1 MTSTATSAPDTLA
14 GSEAVQTLYITA
26 LRNTHALEK
35 QAAQMLQRQIERYEN
50 YPDLVQ
56 ALRLHRSETD
66 QQATRLSD
74 LLHGH
79 GEDRSLLKDVVTQTV
94 GNVAALVHSV
104 TSDEVLKN
112 LYTDY
117 SVETYEVAAYTS
129 LIALAEAAGHRKDV
143 DLLTLSLK
151 EEERMAEAVYAADH
165 ARDAGLCRAARRRG
179 KKADR

>member
-1 MTSTATSAPDTLA
+1 MTSTATAAPATLA
-14 GSEAVQTLYITA
+14 GNEAVQTLYITA

-50 YPDLVQ
+50 YPDLAQ

-74 LLHGH
+74 ILHGH

-104 TSDEVLKN
+104 TGDEVLKN

-117 SVETYEVAAYTS
+117 SVETYEIAAYTS
-129 LIALAEAAGHRKDV
+129 LIALAEEAGHTRDIEI
-143 DLLTLSLK
+143 LRLSLN
-151 EEERMAEAVYAADH
+151 EEERMAETVFAQIVPVTKGFV
-165 ARDAGLCRAARRRG
+165 AREARG
-179 KKADR
+179 EKADR

>member
-1 MTSTATSAPDTLA
+1 MTTTATASKA
-14 GSEAVQTLYITA
+14 GSATTETAHAIYVTA

-35 QAAQMLQRQIERYEN
+35 QAAQMIQRQIERYEH
-50 YPDLVQ
+50 YPELTQ

-66 QQATRLSD
+66 QQVARLAD

-104 TSDEVLKN
+104 TGDEVLKN

-117 SVETYEVAAYTS
+117 SVETYEIAAYTS
-129 LIALAEAAGHRKDV
+129 LIALAEEAGQARDV
-143 DLLTLSLK
+143 ETLRQSLE
-151 EEERMAEAVYAADH
+151 EEERMAEAVFAQIVPVTKGYV
-165 ARDAGLCRAARRRG
+165 AREARG
-179 KKADR
+179 EKADR